1 MKKLRNLIAVM
12 AMMGMAAVL
21 TGCGDDDDDDN
32 GGQPQPNP
40 IVAPGTEAELTAQ
53 NKIYTAQVNG
63 QAVQLRFPSAGNYEL
78 TMGGVT
84 ETGTI
89 TASRS
94 DNTWT
99 INVTPTAGQ
108 QGAREGVLRLTFNAA
123 NAGTWEFTPTGGQAE
138 TGTFTLTDSNGGGDN
153 GGGDNGGDNGG
164 TPGTD
169 DLTGRTLQINYTGGG
184 GDKFD
189 FTSPTATSWEN
200 GTQTGTYQF
209 NQAANNLDVVLGD
222 GQTFDIQLGQGGAV
236 TVNYQ
241 ATPDAE
247 VQTFAGTYTL
257 STPQ

>member
-21 TGCGDDDDDDN
+21 TGCGDDDDDDDDAN
-32 GGQPQPNP
+32 PQPNP
-40 IVAPGTEAELTAQ
+40 VVAPGTVAELTAQ
-53 NKIYTAQVNG
+53 NQVYTAQVNG

-89 TASRS
+89 AGDPVRT

-99 INVTPTAGQ
+99 INVVPTAGQ

-138 TGTFTLTDSNGGGDN
+138 SGTFTVTN
-153 GGGDNGGDNGG
+153 NGG
-164 TPGTD
+164 TTNGGTNGETDGDPLPTD
-169 DLTGRTLQINYTGGG
+169 DLTGRTLQINYNGGG
-184 GDKFD
+184 GDKFE

-209 NQAANNLDVVLGD
+209 SQAANNLDVVLGD

-241 ATPDAE
+241 ATPDAP

-257 STPQ
+257 SSPQ